1 MREEETGKKGSETG
15 VERTNTVV
23 VRGQGQRMGI
33 PSRRDPYAIEVD
45 QGRNCYACRG
55 FGHIARYCRNWG
67 QRGKV
72 AEERRLEY
80 RRGGIEG
87 NLQYSDNLKEME
99 NLKSLD

>member
-1 MREEETGKKGSETG
+1 MREEGTGKKGSETG

-55 FGHIARYCRNWG
+55 FGHIARHYRNQG
-67 QRGKV
+67 QRGRV
-72 AEERRLEY
+72 VEGRRLEY
-80 RRGGIEG
+80 GGGDIEG
-87 NLQYSDNLKEME
+87 NLQYSDNLKGVE
-99 NLKSLD
+99 NLESLN